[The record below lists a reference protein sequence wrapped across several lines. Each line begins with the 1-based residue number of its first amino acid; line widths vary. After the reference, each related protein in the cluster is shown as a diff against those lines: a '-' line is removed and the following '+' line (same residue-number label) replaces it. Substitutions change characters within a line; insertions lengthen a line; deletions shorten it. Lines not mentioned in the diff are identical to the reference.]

1 MGLLDILT
9 FPVSGPINF
18 VTWLAE
24 KIAEQMDNEFYSE
37 EAIRRQLLDL
47 ELKFDLGEISEDDD
61 KRFKK
66 TIQELTDKFCKE
78 IDTLLSSKK
87 DEIMKAG

>member
-1 MGLLDILT
+1 MSLLDVLT
-9 FPVSGPINF
+9 FPVTGPINF

-47 ELKFDLGEISEDDD
+47 ELKFDLGEISEDEYMAAEDVLLALMKQVRELKAASVDSDVDD
-61 KRFKK
+61 
-66 TIQELTDKFCKE
+66 ED
-78 IDTLLSSKK
+78 D
-87 DEIMKAG
+87 A